1 MFCYVDGV
9 VVLSYADLY
18 GSFLLVLMWGA
29 IGGVRFGCGGVNF
42 NLLMMLVWDQLR

>member
-18 GSFLLVLMWGA
+18 GSFLLVLTWGV
-29 IGGVRFGCGGVNF
+29 IGGVSCGCGGVDF
-42 NLLMMLVWDQLR
+42 NLLVMLVGAQLR